1 MNKYLILGIALTLG
15 TAIVLTK
22 SIKSKKDKSKIDKY
36 PDYREEQRN

>member
-1 MNKYLILGIALTLG
+1 MKRSILFGIATVLIGSVL
-15 TAIVLTK
+15 LTK